1 MRLSALLVLCTS
13 AIVARGQSDADHPS
27 STIVSIQPI
36 EPSISSVDT
45 LAHIQYDPTTLEAVI
60 ASYDSPDVASGA
72 GLARVGIYDKAA
84 NTWASST
91 SILTMENFTKGYA
104 PVITLSL
111 GPGGDVIGVS
121 CKSEKID
128 AGHTRDFGPKVTVR
142 RTADGTTPNLNRPIA
157 LSKEGKVEEEVPEKT
172 FLQKYW
178 MFGMGILLV
187 LAMSGGADK

>member
-13 AIVARGQSDADHPS
+13 AIVAHGQSDTDHPS

-36 EPSISSVDT
+36 EASTSSIDS
-45 LAHIQYDPTTLEAVI
+45 LAQIQYDPTTLEAVI
-60 ASYDSPDVASGA
+60 ASYDAPDVAPGA
-72 GLARVGIYDKAA
+72 GLARVGIYDKATTA
-84 NTWASST
+84 WACSP
-91 SILTMENFTKGYA
+91 SILSLENFTKGYA

-111 GPGGDVIGVS
+111 GPDGDVIGVS

-142 RTADGTTPNLNRPIA
+142 RTAGGKKPNLNRPIA
-157 LSKEGKVEEEVPEKT
+157 LSKEGKVEEEEPEKT

-187 LAMSGGADK
+187 LVLSGGGDK

>member
-1 MRLSALLVLCTS
+1 MRLSALLVFCTA
-13 AIVARGQSDADHPS
+13 AIIAQGQSDTDHPFA
-27 STIVSIQPI
+27 TIVSIQPI
-36 EPSISSVDT
+36 DASTSSIDP

-60 ASYDSPDVASGA
+60 ASYDSPDVAPGA
-72 GLARVGIYDKAA
+72 GLARVGVYDKATKA
-84 NTWASST
+84 WASST
-91 SILTMENFTKGYA
+91 SILSMENFTKGYA

-142 RTADGTTPNLNRPIA
+142 RTADGKTPSLNRPIA
-157 LSKEGKVEEEVPEKT
+157 LSKEGKVEKEEPEKT
-172 FLQKYW
+172 FMQKYW

-187 LAMSGGADK
+187 LVLSGGGDK